1 MSKFRFAQGLL
12 LGRAACKWRAMLMGV
27 LISLTL
33 GFSFWLILSDG
44 ERAKRAG
51 CALGGTLIGMCCIAL
66 VVCRK

>member
-1 MSKFRFAQGLL
+1 
-12 LGRAACKWRAMLMGV
+12 MLMGV